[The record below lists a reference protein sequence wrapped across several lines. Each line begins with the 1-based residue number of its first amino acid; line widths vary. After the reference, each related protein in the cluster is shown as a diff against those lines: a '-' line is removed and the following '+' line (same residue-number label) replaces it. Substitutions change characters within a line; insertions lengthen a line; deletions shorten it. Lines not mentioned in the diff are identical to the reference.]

1 MKTFANILLLFFVL
15 FLAAPTI
22 VAYLEKD
29 KNATS
34 VCEDCNTGS
43 SSSIEE
49 IKHDIK
55 YYTFNLY
62 LEISFFDSEKKSD
75 RIIFENLSKHD
86 PISATIFIPP
96 PDIV

>member
-1 MKTFANILLLFFVL
+1 MKVFTSIVLLFFVL

-22 VAYLEKD
+22 VACLEKD
-29 KNATS
+29 KDVTS
-34 VCEDCNTGS
+34 LCEDCNTSS

-55 YYTFNLY
+55 YYTFDSY
-62 LEISFFDSEKKSD
+62 LDMSFFDTEKDSG

-86 PISATIFIPP
+86 LISATIFIPP
-96 PDIV
+96 PNEV

>member
-1 MKTFANILLLFFVL
+1 MKNFASIVLLFFVL
-15 FLAAPTI
+15 FLMAPTV

-29 KNATS
+29 KDA
-34 VCEDCNTGS
+34 VGLCKDCNTGS

-62 LEISFFDSEKKSD
+62 SEISFFDTESGSE
-75 RIIFENLSKHD
+75 RIIFENLSRHD
-86 PISATIFIPP
+86 LISASIFIPP
-96 PDIV
+96 PNVV